1 MNILAGKPIRNF
13 CDFLS
18 KHPIYILSLILI
30 LLPFSMSYT
39 SLATQILIY
48 AIFASGYNI
57 LFGYTGLVSFGHSAY
72 FGLGAYGMGL
82 ALYHFNF
89 SQGVAVLIG
98 VMLATLAAM
107 IFGYLS
113 LRTRG
118 PYFAMITLAFAQALY
133 FLAFHSY
140 KITGGDDGL
149 RNIPMLDFRI
159 FGISVTPLKPL
170 SFYYFILTITLVCTL
185 VIWRL
190 LNSPLGRSLASI
202 RENESRAL
210 ACGINVKGI
219 KLSAFVISGFF
230 SGLAGALNTM
240 FHLFVHPE
248 SLYWTTS
255 GHVVVMTLLGGMGTF
270 FGPFLGAGVFMFL
283 QDRISAIT
291 ESWQIFVG
299 LLFVLCVIFFPV
311 GIWGSILALFRRI
324 TLVGNALPSGDER
337 IRSQF

>member
-1 MNILAGKPIRNF
+1 MNILAGKHIRNF

-89 SQGVAVLIG
+89 SQGIALFIG

-170 SFYYFILTITLVCTL
+170 SFYYFILTITLICIL

-219 KLSAFVISGFF
+219 KLFAFVISGFF

-248 SLYWTTS
+248 SLHWMTS
-255 GHVVVMTLLGGMGTF
+255 GHVVVMTLLGGTGTF

-324 TLVGNALPSGDER
+324 TLFGNALPAGDER

>member
-1 MNILAGKPIRNF
+1 MTILAGKQTRTF
-13 CDFLS
+13 LDFLS
-18 KHPIYILSLILI
+18 KYPIYLLLLILI

-57 LFGYTGLVSFGHSAY
+57 LFGYTGLVSFGHAAY

-82 ALYHFNF
+82 TLCHFNF
-89 SQGVAVLIG
+89 SQGTALLAG
-98 VMLATLAAM
+98 VMLATLASA

-118 PYFAMITLAFAQALY
+118 PYFAMITLAFGQGLY

-140 KITGGDDGL
+140 KFTGGDDGL
-149 RNIPMLDFRI
+149 RNIPMLDFRML
-159 FGISVTPLKPL
+159 GISVSPVKPL
-170 SFYYFILTITLVCTL
+170 PFYYFILAITLICL
-185 VIWRL
+185 VVVWRL

-210 ACGINVKGI
+210 ACGINVKGVE
-219 KLSAFVISGFF
+219 LLAFVLSGFF
-230 SGLAGALNTM
+230 SGLAGALHTM

-248 SLYWTTS
+248 SLHWTTS
-255 GHVVVMTLLGGMGTF
+255 GHAVMMTLLGGTGTF
-270 FGPFLGAGVFMFL
+270 LGPIVGAGVFMFL

-299 LLFVLCVIFFPV
+299 SLFVLCVIFFPV
-311 GIWGSILALFRRI
+311 GIWGTISAFFRRR
-324 TLVGNALPSGDER
+324 TAVGNNSPSGDER
-337 IRSQF
+337 VRPEF

>member
-1 MNILAGKPIRNF
+1 
-13 CDFLS
+13 
-18 KHPIYILSLILI
+18 
-30 LLPFSMSYT
+30 MSYT

-57 LFGYTGLVSFGHSAY
+57 LFGYTGLVSFGHAAY

-82 ALYHFNF
+82 ALYHFNL
-89 SQGVAVLIG
+89 SQGIALLIG
-98 VMLATLAAM
+98 VMLATLAAL

-118 PYFAMITLAFAQALY
+118 PYFAMITLAFGQGLY

-159 FGISVTPLKPL
+159 FGLSVTPLKPL
-170 SFYYFILTITLVCTL
+170 SFYYFIFIITLVCIL

-210 ACGINVKGI
+210 ACGVNVKGI
-219 KLSAFVISGFF
+219 QLFAFVISGCF

-299 LLFVLCVIFFPV
+299 ILFMLCVIFFPV
-311 GIWGSILALFRRI
+311 GIWGSILAFFRRM
-324 TLVGNALPSGDER
+324 TPLGNTLPSGDEK